1 MKTKIL
7 SILALLLMTV
17 TQGAWAQVTPN
28 LAGEGT
34 QASPYLIAS
43 TTDWNNL
50 SAAVNGGETYSGNY
64 FKMTANVGTVAT
76 TVDTSTNA
84 FNGTFDGNG
93 HTLNVNISNSNVDTR
108 TAPFAWAGGS
118 AVIKNL
124 HENRGDGSD
133 DPLS

>member
-1 MKTKIL
+1 MF
-7 SILALLLMTV
+7 
-17 TQGAWAQVTPN
+17 
-28 LAGEGT
+28 AGEGT
-34 QASPYLIAS
+34 EASPYLIAS

-50 SAAVNGGETYSGNY
+50 SAAVNGGETYSGKY
-64 FKMTANVGTVAT
+64 FKMTANVGTVT
-76 TVDTSTNA
+76 TTLGTSTTYL
-84 FNGTFDGNG
+84 FDGTFDGNG
-93 HTLNVNISNSNVDTR
+93 HTLNVNISNSNAQTR